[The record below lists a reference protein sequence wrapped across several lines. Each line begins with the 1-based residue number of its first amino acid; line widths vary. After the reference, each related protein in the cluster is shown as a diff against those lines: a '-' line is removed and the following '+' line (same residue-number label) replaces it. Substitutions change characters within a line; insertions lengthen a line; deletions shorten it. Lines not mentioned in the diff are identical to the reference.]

1 IRAAK
6 TMKKIMADYFLGLDA
21 AAKDPKKKVAW
32 CTSVG
37 PAELLRAFGFEVH
50 FPENH
55 AAIMGANRT
64 AMDFI
69 PAANAIG
76 YSPDI
81 CSYLTTDV
89 GAYLKGTTPLT
100 QIYGIESLPKPDV
113 LAYTT
118 NQCRDVQEWMLWWG
132 REYGVPVV
140 GITPP
145 RSVGALTTKIL
156 DEVEAQYKW
165 VAARLEEVAG
175 APLDPA
181 RLRQTVALSLE
192 ATILWGEVLDL
203 GKNVPSPLTFF
214 DGTIHMGPIVVLRG
228 TQTAVDYYRELKVEL
243 MERVEAGESA
253 VEGETHRL
261 YWDGMPVW
269 GKLRNFS
276 ELFSRLKTCVVAS
289 TYCNSWVFPA
299 FDPDDPFRSM
309 GKAYTEIFINRDEA
323 FKEGYIERLVNEFK
337 IKGII
342 FHDAK
347 TCPNNSNCRYG
358 MPQRLRERIGA
369 PFLVIQGDLNDLR
382 LFSEEQAVTNV
393 EAFIEGMASVA

>member
-1 IRAAK
+1 
-6 TMKKIMADYFLGLDA
+6 MKKIMADYFLGLDA

>member
-1 IRAAK
+1 
-6 TMKKIMADYFLGLDA
+6 
-21 AAKDPKKKVAW
+21 
-32 CTSVG
+32 
-37 PAELLRAFGFEVH
+37 
-50 FPENH
+50 
-55 AAIMGANRT
+55 
-64 AMDFI
+64 
-69 PAANAIG
+69 
-76 YSPDI
+76 
-81 CSYLTTDV
+81 
-89 GAYLKGTTPLT
+89 
-100 QIYGIESLPKPDV
+100 
-113 LAYTT
+113 
-118 NQCRDVQEWMLWWG
+118 
-132 REYGVPVV
+132 
-140 GITPP
+140 
-145 RSVGALTTKIL
+145 
-156 DEVEAQYKW
+156 
-165 VAARLEEVAG
+165 
-175 APLDPA
+175 
-181 RLRQTVALSLE
+181 
-192 ATILWGEVLDL
+192 
-203 GKNVPSPLTFF
+203 
-214 DGTIHMGPIVVLRG
+214 
-228 TQTAVDYYRELKVEL
+228 VDYYRELKVEL